1 MKLSHYQWDP
11 EKDLIAE
18 GGFAEVFRAK
28 DLNAE
33 GRYVALKIYKE
44 AVSRGTSGST
54 GQKKYSLEQEF
65 SKIDGLSHTHLITY
79 YGLEYITHTDAMGR
93 NVNYPVL
100 IMEYAGEGTLGHAI
114 HRKLSL
120 EEGKN
125 IIVEVAQAV
134 DYLHKQ
140 GIVHRDLKPGNVLF
154 SKDRK
159 GNKVPKV
166 TDFGISQD
174 ILSDK
179 TIQQSMTEGVGT
191 PHYMAPEQFFKKKF
205 GLNGDISERTDIW
218 ALGIMFYKILTGKL
232 PFGHDK
238 KDYELIRDGI
248 VGEEPD
254 YSEVP
259 ERFKNCIKTCLQ
271 KNASDRYAS
280 VSDFIGD
287 INGESN
293 ESGTVFL
300 GGSESQFSPPQ
311 SKPKKKKKVWPILLA
326 TVLILGA
333 GYGGYAF
340 YKASKV
346 KSILSEAWD
355 AYTHGNHKKA
365 YGLYQDAAEYGSG
378 EANYFLATMN
388 NYGFGTEVNYD
399 LALQFT
405 GKSLDSGYEMADFQ
419 YAWAYQ
425 NGFGVDRDTVKALV
439 YFKKVLDR
447 VKNQSEKGNPEAQ
460 NIYGLMELNGYA
472 VGKDPIKAKEMFK
485 MAAEQNHPA
494 AIENLA
500 ILYKLERK
508 YEDAFKMYEKGKDL
522 NRYSCYRGLAEMYRY
537 GHFVPKD
544 TVKALELY
552 TSAAENNDLVSQ
564 YSLGNFYYKGILAAK
579 DRLRAVQWYTK
590 AAERGYLNAQNELGI
605 IFYEEKKFTEAR
617 KWFQMAADKGNA
629 FGAYNLGLIYYQGLG
644 TPKDISE
651 AKKWFLV
658 AAEKGYAQSQYKMG
672 DILEY
677 GDDGKVDLEE
687 AIRWYELAAVQNNVP
702 ALYALGRLYYDG
714 KGKPKNRKTAKEYFI
729 KAADQNYYLG
739 QYMLGV
745 MAENGIEGT
754 VNYVEAERWYKLS
767 ANQGYVKAQK
777 ALGGLIYNGKIPG
790 QKKIVARTWYK
801 KAADQ
806 GDADAQYMVGL
817 IDYNDKYY
825 SLAKTWFLKA
835 AKQNNSNAQNYLG
848 VMYELG
854 YGSPKNPYTAF
865 NYYKEAAN
873 NQNRLAMYNTGL
885 CYYYGKGVTV
895 NKTIAKNWFD
905 KSCTAGYQSACNFL
919 KKNY

>member
-1 MKLSHYQWDP
+1 MKLSHYEWDP

-18 GGFAEVFRAK
+18 GGFAEVFKAK

-93 NVNYPVL
+93 NVSYPVL
-100 IMEYAGEGTLGHAI
+100 IMEYAGEGTLGQAI

-120 EEGKN
+120 DEGKN

-140 GIVHRDLKPGNVLF
+140 GIIHRDLKPGNVLF

-159 GNKVPKV
+159 GNKVSKV

-218 ALGIMFYKILTGKL
+218 ALGIIFYKILTGKL

-248 VGEEPD
+248 VGEDPD

-271 KNASDRYAS
+271 KNATDRYAS
-280 VSDFIGD
+280 VSDFIRD

-300 GGSESQFSPPQ
+300 GGNETQFSAPKA
-311 SKPKKKKKVWPILLA
+311 KPKKKKKVWPVLLLTA
-326 TVLILGA
+326 LILGA

-340 YKASKV
+340 FRASQIKSLLSDAWESYKTGDH
-346 KSILSEAWD
+346 E
-355 AYTHGNHKKA
+355 KA
-365 YGLYQDAAEYGSG
+365 YSLYQEAAEYDSG
-378 EANYFLATMN
+378 EANYFLATMS
-388 NYGFGTEVNYD
+388 NYGYGTDVDYGK
-399 LALQFT
+399 ALEYVD
-405 GKSLDSGYEMADFQ
+405 KSMESGYEMANFQ

-425 NGFGVDRDTVKALV
+425 NGFGVEKDTTKASEYFREVLEEVK
-439 YFKKVLDR
+439 K
-447 VKNQSEKGNPEAQ
+447 QSQKGNPEAQ
-460 NIYGLMELNGYA
+460 NVYGLMQWNGYA
-472 VGKDPIKAKEMFK
+472 IEKDPVKAEEQYKK
-485 MAAEQNHPA
+485 AAEQDHPA
-494 AIENLA
+494 AVENLA
-500 ILYKLERK
+500 ILYKYQKK

-522 NRYSCYRGLAEMYRY
+522 NRYSCYRGLAEMYRN
-537 GHFVPKD
+537 GQAVPKD
-544 TVKALELY
+544 TIKAFELY
-552 TSAAENNDLVSQ
+552 TSAAESNDVVSQ
-564 YSLGNFYYKGILAAK
+564 YTLGKFYYYGTLTER

-590 AAERGYLNAQNELGI
+590 AADRGYLDAQNELGI
-605 IFYEEKKFTEAR
+605 IFYEEKKYVEAK
-617 KWFQMAADKGNA
+617 KWFQMAADRGNA

-644 TPKDISE
+644 TTKDMVE

-658 AAEKGYAQSQYKMG
+658 SANKGYSQAQYKMG
-672 DILEY
+672 DILEH
-677 GDDGKVDLEE
+677 GDDGKVDLEG
-687 AIRWYELAAVQNNVP
+687 AIRWYELAAAQNN
-702 ALYALGRLYYDG
+702 ASAQYALGRLYYDG
-714 KGKPKNRKTAKEYFI
+714 KGKTKNRKIAKEYFI
-729 KAADQNYYLG
+729 KTANLNNYLG

-745 MAENGIEGT
+745 MAENGIEGPVDYT
-754 VNYVEAERWYKLS
+754 EAEKWYRLS
-767 ANQGYVKAQK
+767 ANNGYLNAQK
-777 ALGGLIYNGKIPG
+777 ALGRLIYDGKVPG
-790 QKKIVARTWYK
+790 QEKIVARTWYK

-806 GDADAQYMVGL
+806 GDAEAQYMVGL

-835 AKQNNSNAQNYLG
+835 AGQNNADAQNYLG

-854 YGSPKNPYTAF
+854 RGTTKNLKTAF
-865 NYYKEAAN
+865 DYYTKAAN
-873 NQNRLAMYNTGL
+873 NGNSYAMYNLGL
-885 CYYYGKGVTV
+885 CYYYAKSVST
-895 NKTIAKNWFD
+895 NKAVAKTWFN
-905 KSCTAGYQSACNFL
+905 KSCTAGYQSACDFL

>member
-1 MKLSHYQWDP
+1 MKLSHYEWDP

-18 GGFAEVFRAK
+18 GGFAEVFKAK

-79 YGLEYITHTDAMGR
+79 YGLEYITHKDAMGR
-93 NVNYPVL
+93 NVSYPVL
-100 IMEYAGEGTLGHAI
+100 IMEYAGEGTLGQAI
-114 HRKLSL
+114 QRKLSL
-120 EEGKN
+120 DEGKN

-140 GIVHRDLKPGNVLF
+140 GIIHRDLKPGNVLF

-159 GNKVPKV
+159 GNKVSKV

-205 GLNGDISERTDIW
+205 GLNGEISERTDIW

-248 VGEEPD
+248 VGEEPN

-280 VSDFIGD
+280 VSDFIRD
-287 INGESN
+287 VNGESN
-293 ESGTVFL
+293 ESGTVFM
-300 GGSESQFSPPQ
+300 GGNETQFSKAEPK
-311 SKPKKKKKVWPILLA
+311 SKKKKKVWPIVLA
-326 TVLILGA
+326 TVLVLGA

-340 YKASKV
+340 FKASKI
-346 KSILSEAWD
+346 KSLLADAWES
-355 AYTHGNHKKA
+355 YKTGNHEKA
-365 YGLYQDAAEYGSG
+365 YDLYQEAAEYDSG
-378 EANYFLATMN
+378 EANYFLTTMS
-388 NYGFGTEVNYD
+388 NYGYGTEVDYIKAREYTN
-399 LALQFT
+399 
-405 GKSLDSGYEMADFQ
+405 KSMESGFDMANFQ
-419 YAWAYQ
+419 HAWAYQ
-425 NGFGVDRDTVKALV
+425 NGFGVEKDTAKALE
-439 YFKKVLDR
+439 YFKEVLDE
-447 VKNQSEKGNPEAQ
+447 VKKRSQKGDPEAQ
-460 NIYGLMELNGYA
+460 NVFGLMEWNGYA
-472 VGKDPIKAKEMFK
+472 VEKDHVKAEEHYKK
-485 MAAEQNHPA
+485 AADQDHPA

-500 ILYKLERK
+500 ILYSMQKK
-508 YEDAFKMYEKGKDL
+508 YEDAFKMYEKGKEL
-522 NRYSCYRGLAEMYRY
+522 NRYSCYRGLAEMYRS
-537 GHFVPKD
+537 GRGIAKD
-544 TVKALELY
+544 TVKAFELY
-552 TSAAENNDLVSQ
+552 TSAAENNDVVSQ
-564 YSLGNFYYKGILAAK
+564 YSLGKFYYNGILTEK

-605 IFYEEKKFTEAR
+605 IFYDEKKYVEAR
-617 KWFQMAADKGNA
+617 KWFQMAADRENA
-629 FGAYNLGLIYYQGLG
+629 FAAYNLGLIHSQGLG
-644 TPKDISE
+644 TPKNIAE

-658 AAEKGYAQSQYKMG
+658 SANKGYSQAQYKMG
-672 DILEY
+672 DILEH
-677 GDDGKVDLEE
+677 GDDGKVDLEG
-687 AIRWYELAAVQNNVP
+687 AIRWYELADGQNNVS
-702 ALYALGRLYYDG
+702 AQYALGRLFYDG
-714 KGKPKNRKTAKEYFI
+714 KGKTKNRKTAKEYFI
-729 KAADQNYYLG
+729 KAANQNSYLG

-745 MAENGIEGT
+745 MSENGIEGP
-754 VNYVEAERWYKLS
+754 VDYKDAEKWYRLS
-767 ANQGYVKAQK
+767 ANQGYLNAQK
-777 ALGGLIYNGKIPG
+777 ALGRLIYNGKISG

-806 GDADAQYMVGL
+806 GDAEAQYMVGL

-825 SLAKTWFLKA
+825 NLAKRWFTKA
-835 AKQNNSNAQNYLG
+835 ADQNNANAQNYLG

-854 YGSPKNPYTAF
+854 RGPTKNLKTAF
-865 NYYKEAAN
+865 SYYTQAAN
-873 NQNRLAMYNTGL
+873 NGNSLAMYNLGL
-885 CYYYGKGVTV
+885 CYYYGKGVST
-895 NKTIAKNWFD
+895 NKVTAKTWFN
-905 KSCTAGYQSACNFL
+905 KSCTAGYQSACNFV